1 MSTRALITGISGQD
15 GAYLTELLLE
25 KGYRV
30 FGLDIRP
37 PETVFEHLSHVKE
50 HIVLHQANLL
60 NQQSVMALIEEAQP
74 DEIYNFA
81 AYSFVPFSWDEP
93 VLTGDLNG
101 LGVARLLEAIRRTKP
116 DVRFYQASSSEMF
129 GKPDT
134 VPQDEHTAFRP
145 GTPYGTAKLYA
156 HWITANYRDKLG
168 LYACSGILYNH
179 ESPRRP
185 EDFVTRKITAAV
197 ARIKAGLQH
206 ELRLGDLHARRDWGY
221 AKDYVRAMWL
231 MLQQPLPDDY
241 VIASG
246 EEHSVGEWVE
256 IAFAHVGLDWR
267 KYVKQDPAL
276 LRPVELHRL
285 VGNSAKAR
293 ARLGWQPTVTFEE
306 LVKLMVD
313 ADVARLA
320 QAHGGRE

>member
-1 MSTRALITGISGQD
+1 MSRRALITGISGQD

-30 FGLDIRP
+30 FGLDTRP
-37 PETVFEHLSHVKE
+37 PETVFEHLNHVKDR
-50 HIVLHQANLL
+50 IVLHQADLL
-60 NQQSVMALIEEAQP
+60 NFESVTALIEEAQP

-81 AYSFVPFSWDEP
+81 AHSFVPFSWDEP
-93 VLTGDLNG
+93 VLVGDLNG

-156 HWITANYRDKLG
+156 HFITTNYRDKLG

-185 EDFVTRKITAAV
+185 EDFVTRKITMSA
-197 ARIKAGLQH
+197 ARIKAGLQQ
-206 ELRLGDLHARRDWGY
+206 EVRLGDLHARRDWGY

-231 MLQQPLPDDY
+231 MLQQPQPDDY

-256 IAFAHVGLDWR
+256 IAFGHLGLDWR
-267 KYVKQDPAL
+267 RHVRQDPAL
-276 LRPVELHRL
+276 LRPVELRRL
-285 VGNSAKAR
+285 VGNPAKAR
-293 ARLGWQPTVTFEE
+293 ARLGWQPSMTFEE

-320 QAHGGRE
+320 RGGAA

>member
-1 MSTRALITGISGQD
+1 MSKSALITGISGQD

-30 FGLDIRP
+30 FGLDNRP
-37 PETVFEHLSHVKE
+37 PDKVFEHLAHVRE
-50 HIVLHQANLL
+50 RIVLHQADLL
-60 NQQSVMALIEEAQP
+60 NLQSVMAMIEEAQP

-81 AYSFVPFSWDEP
+81 AFSFVPFSWDEP

-101 LGVARLLEAIRRTKP
+101 LGVARLLEAIRRVKP
-116 DVRFYQASSSEMF
+116 DARFYQASSSEMF
-129 GKPDT
+129 GKPESS
-134 VPQDEHTAFRP
+134 PQDEHTAFHP

-156 HWITANYRDKLG
+156 HWITTNYRDKLG

-185 EDFVTRKITAAV
+185 EDFVTRKITAAA

-231 MLQQPLPDDY
+231 MLQQPQADDY

-246 EEHSVGEWVE
+246 VEHCVGDWVE
-256 IAFAHVGLDWR
+256 TAFGYLGLDWR
-267 KYVKQDPAL
+267 RHVTSDPAL
-276 LRPVELHRL
+276 LRPVELRRL
-285 VGNSAKAR
+285 VGNPAKAR

-313 ADVARLA
+313 ADAARVAGA
-320 QAHGGRE
+320 GAAG